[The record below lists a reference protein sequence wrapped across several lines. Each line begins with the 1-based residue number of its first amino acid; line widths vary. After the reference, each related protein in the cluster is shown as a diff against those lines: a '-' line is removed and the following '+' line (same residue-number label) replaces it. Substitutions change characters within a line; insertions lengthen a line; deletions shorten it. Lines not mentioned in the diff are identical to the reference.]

1 MTSSNPCG
9 GWEEKELYVTGHET
23 VCGKSSQRATTAK
36 WKKKKKSTQKTV
48 EKPKLS
54 YATITESVDWYNH
67 ISKLCGNVH

>member
-36 WKKKKKSTQKTV
+36 WKKKKKKV
-48 EKPKLS
+48 LRR
-54 YATITESVDWYNH
+54 
-67 ISKLCGNVH
+67 L